1 MSGPFRGLVLEG
13 DDAAGA
19 GRTAP
24 RGVCR
29 LCAGPILDADGRVN
43 RRRRWHQ
50 LCTDYVTVVMHSQWT
65 LAAFRLLDGRLRCYA
80 CGHTEH
86 EGRCEYDV
94 ERPGF
99 GATNGRIHD
108 YCVLGEHRG
117 WEVDHVVPLWAGGS
131 HGFANLQT
139 LCSPCHRDKTV
150 REAALRAARRRAQP
164 MPLSPA

>member
-1 MSGPFRGLVLEG
+1 VIGPFRGLVLEG
-13 DDAAGA
+13 DDAAGV

-50 LCTDYVTVVMHSQWT
+50 LCTDYVTVVLHSQWT
-65 LAAFRLLDGRLRCYA
+65 LAAFRRIDGRLRCYA
-80 CGHTEH
+80 CGFTNHD
-86 EGRCEYDV
+86 GPCEYAYNS
-94 ERPGF
+94 EGW
-99 GATNGRIHD
+99 RIGG
-108 YCVLGEHRG
+108 CVLGEHRG

-139 LCSPCHRDKTV
+139 LCYPCHRDKTA
-150 REAALRAARRRAQP
+150 REAALRAARRRAQ
-164 MPLSPA
+164 LV